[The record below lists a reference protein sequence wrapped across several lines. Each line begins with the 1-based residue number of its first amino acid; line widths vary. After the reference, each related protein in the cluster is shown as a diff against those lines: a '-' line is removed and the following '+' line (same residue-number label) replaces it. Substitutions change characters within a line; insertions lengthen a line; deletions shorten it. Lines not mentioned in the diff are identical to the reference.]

1 MTIYVRVL
9 AISIY
14 GRVLLEIGLGIC
26 RAEENNGCK
35 NSAKDYYSLHP
46 EQLFSEYLILSCGL
60 LCYGPS
66 LQMRL
71 E

>member
-46 EQLFSEYLILSCGL
+46 EQLFSE
-60 LCYGPS
+60 
-66 LQMRL
+66 
-71 E
+71 